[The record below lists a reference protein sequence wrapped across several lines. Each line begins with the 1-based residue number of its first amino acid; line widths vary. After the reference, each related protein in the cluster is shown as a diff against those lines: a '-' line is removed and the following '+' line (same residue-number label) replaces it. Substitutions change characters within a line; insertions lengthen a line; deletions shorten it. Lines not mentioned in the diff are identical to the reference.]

1 MLGGQAA
8 TNCTYKGNTK
18 RQGLTLTNIKIPTD
32 ASIPV
37 GSVLH
42 THKFGTGA
50 YKTFTCNKTPMTN
63 ILLTSG
69 LPLFPVLPVFRVVR
83 FMKRGLM
90 GLGFRSPICY
100 VVKWFIDR
108 RRGRFNLGT
117 NNKLI

>member
-1 MLGGQAA
+1 MKKIVILITLLMLGGQAA

-50 YKTFTCNKTPMTN
+50 
-63 ILLTSG
+63 
-69 LPLFPVLPVFRVVR
+69 
-83 FMKRGLM
+83 
-90 GLGFRSPICY
+90 
-100 VVKWFIDR
+100 WFC
-108 RRGRFNLGT
+108 
-117 NNKLI
+117 